1 MSCCKKFP
9 FYFEKKWIHQNQPH
23 LIQNLHLPIVV
34 LHLQMLIILHLVL
47 MQEGL
52 DLPLFQLIP
61 IIPLLQVGFLSFL
74 WQQAIHLNLLLWLLE
89 PLMLNKQAIHLSL
102 PLWLL
107 EPLMLDKVSVEVFF
121 C

>member
-1 MSCCKKFP
+1 MRTGVIVVEREYFP
-9 FYFEKKWIHQNQPH
+9 VDFEKKWIHQNQPH

-47 MQEGL
+47 MQE
-52 DLPLFQLIP
+52 
-61 IIPLLQVGFLSFL
+61 
-74 WQQAIHLNLLLWLLE
+74 
-89 PLMLNKQAIHLSL
+89 QAIHLSL

>member
-1 MSCCKKFP
+1 MRTGVIVVEREYFP
-9 FYFEKKWIHQNQPH
+9 VDFEKKWIHQNQPH

-47 MQEGL
+47 MQE
-52 DLPLFQLIP
+52 
-61 IIPLLQVGFLSFL
+61 
-74 WQQAIHLNLLLWLLE
+74 QAIHLNLLLWLLE